1 MYCYWSCADLE
12 INFLHA
18 CRQHGTPRN
27 NMPKK
32 SNQQFPKWNY
42 DLLINDWNNICCKTK
57 HHHVNANC
65 TIEKQLAFWIVFLFN
80 ILWEP
85 LCKRKFWLDRE
96 STGLEAHFSC
106 VSGAKPIV
114 NACCMGISKHRFG
127 GMFES
132 RLLQHNYPLQSRLSK
147 HSGRIVD
154 WSVEIRNS
162 DFQTVADLL
171 QTLDRYSIEY
181 CAAPRNSRTAQ
192 RHTVR
197 LKELLKEW
205 LRPFAHL
212 YRVLNTPNTGEQI
225 GKQIGRLYEN
235 MVKLCKITHFP
246 RYGCHWPTVGAD
258 FPTIWEWAHQ
268 RPYSQ
273 E

>member
-32 SNQQFPKWNY
+32 SHQQFPKWNY
-42 DLLINDWNNICCKTK
+42 DLLINDWNNIFCKTK

-127 GMFES
+127 GIFES
-132 RLLQHNYPLQSRLSK
+132 VW
-147 HSGRIVD
+147 ICI
-154 WSVEIRNS
+154 WS
-162 DFQTVADLL
+162 
-171 QTLDRYSIEY
+171 
-181 CAAPRNSRTAQ
+181 
-192 RHTVR
+192 
-197 LKELLKEW
+197 
-205 LRPFAHL
+205 
-212 YRVLNTPNTGEQI
+212 
-225 GKQIGRLYEN
+225 
-235 MVKLCKITHFP
+235 M
-246 RYGCHWPTVGAD
+246 
-258 FPTIWEWAHQ
+258 FPT
-268 RPYSQ
+268 
-273 E
+273 